1 MNTRSRSTRAYLQ
14 LGVAGLGTLLILGS
28 LVVFAAVFAVM
39 ARSESGFAEGLAI
52 LVFGL
57 YVLVGFVVLASGL
70 LIPQRDDS
78 GIRFSSRQRTLL
90 AYGAVAPIVAVLA
103 VPIGASLA
111 PPLSAPVISGLVVGL
126 VGFLLSGPL
135 ATLYVVGSTLR
146 DRRRRSARESST

>member
-14 LGVAGLGTLLILGS
+14 LGLAGLGTLLILVS

-39 ARSESGFAEGLAI
+39 TRSESGFAEGLAI

-57 YVLVGFVVLASGL
+57 YVLIGFVVLASGL

-90 AYGAVAPIVAVLA
+90 AYGAAAPIVAVLA
-103 VPIGASLA
+103 VPIGATLA
-111 PPLSAPVISGLVVGL
+111 PALPGPVHSALVAGLVVLL
-126 VGFLLSGPL
+126 VSGPC
-135 ATLYVVGSTLR
+135 ATLVAIGSTLR
-146 DRRRRSARESST
+146 ERRTPSP